1 MTTAKALRKLWPIT
15 VSSISLPADHPTL
28 LFDAAYGNR
37 GSSLRDGFR
46 RYGGRDVWGHWGAY
60 YGPMIPTI

>member
-37 GSSLRDGFR
+37 GSSEWRADGGNGKDRFR
-46 RYGGRDVWGHWGAY
+46 L
-60 YGPMIPTI
+60 